1 MTARVLK
8 LVTSI
13 AKKTQRSNLARMNKQ
28 NEKGQNFQKTKEKQ
42 ENQKT
47 TKKKVRYETKA
58 NN

>member
-13 AKKTQRSNLARMNKQ
+13 AKKTQRSNLARMDKQ
-28 NEKGQNFQKTKEKQ
+28 NEKGQNFHKTKEKQ

-47 TKKKVRYETKA
+47 TKKKGEI
-58 NN
+58 